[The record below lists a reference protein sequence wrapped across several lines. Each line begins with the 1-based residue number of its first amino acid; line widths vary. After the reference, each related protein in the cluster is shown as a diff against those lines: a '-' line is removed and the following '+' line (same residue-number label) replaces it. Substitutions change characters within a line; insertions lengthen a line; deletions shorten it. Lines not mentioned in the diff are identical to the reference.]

1 MIFLWIS
8 IFRRDEDL
16 ARTRQIWSV
25 QWFGINNR
33 KMALQSNTIFALWG
47 HNISKWILLYE
58 NFRKKLEI
66 FMNFRNFGKT
76 VSFSKHPVFYYLY
89 LAPVKAYSEIG
100 KMRPPTL
107 DMNRKLN
114 LVCAW
119 VISKFWNFGVIIF
132 RCKTE
137 FAKSN
142 KKCF

>member
-1 MIFLWIS
+1 
-8 IFRRDEDL
+8 
-16 ARTRQIWSV
+16 
-25 QWFGINNR
+25 
-33 KMALQSNTIFALWG
+33 
-47 HNISKWILLYE
+47 
-58 NFRKKLEI
+58 
-66 FMNFRNFGKT
+66 MNFRNFGKT

-132 RCKTE
+132 RCKIE
-137 FAKSN
+137 FAKS
-142 KKCF
+142 KKKVFLVHFSKFRMLYNRLVSFVTGLAVSIFLSGRLCPISDLN